1 MLSPTRN
8 PAANYKKTGV
18 KKNAGGL
25 TKVRASQ
32 QHSLRAHL
40 QDLKESLLRKCAEE
54 AQCQA
59 KLRTLGASPRQSQHT
74 FQPNKT
80 TSPTKKASPH
90 QRRKSLKGDSA
101 ACEPTVRAKS
111 KSKKTMNKA
120 ETLKPS
126 QTQK

>member
-8 PAANYKKTGV
+8 PASKKTV
-18 KKNAGGL
+18 AKKYAGGL
-25 TKVRASQ
+25 AKVRSSQ

-59 KLRTLGASPRQSQHT
+59 RLKTLVSSPRAT
-74 FQPNKT
+74 LQPKKT
-80 TSPTKKASPH
+80 VSPKKHSPP
-90 QRRKSLKGDSA
+90 QRRKSLKGDTMPT
-101 ACEPTVRAKS
+101 EPTGRAKS
-111 KSKKTMNKA
+111 KTRKVVASLNKA

-126 QTQK
+126 